1 MMEKESYLGLGFI
14 IFGIVVGGVGVATA
28 GFGIGI
34 PMIPI
39 GIYLVWRGFARKKIE
54 NEKQDPFAV
63 EKSSGGKIGLGV
75 ILILIGLATS
85 ALLIGIPILLYGVYL
100 IYKGS
105 TSKLQQ
111 GAQLEL
117 HCAERIRENTERY
130 TSENIDLNQA
140 LGILREI
147 IQVLNTVNSNSDS
160 PRFIDITE
168 ARQMAVMIHHQSV
181 SMAIDKGFDEIAL
194 DILAASERAKNQT
207 RGGEQ
212 HQSHAHTRRSL
223 KDEI

>member
-1 MMEKESYLGLGFI
+1 MEKESYVGIGFI
-14 IFGIVVGGVGVATA
+14 IFGVVVGGVGVATA

-54 NEKQDPFAV
+54 NTKEDPFAV

-111 GAQLEL
+111 GAQFEL
-117 HCAERIRENTERY
+117 QCAERIRENAQRY
-130 TSENIDLNQA
+130 TSDNIDLDQA

-147 IQVLNTVNSNSDS
+147 IQVLNKVNSNSDS

-181 SMAIDKGFDEIAL
+181 SMAIDKEFDEIAR
-194 DILAASERAKNQT
+194 DILEAYERAQKSNK
-207 RGGEQ
+207 
-212 HQSHAHTRRSL
+212 AW
-223 KDEI
+223 